1 MKYKKAQDILPQDL
15 VIKLQEFM
23 DGGYLYIPKKE
34 ENKKSWG
41 DNTGIK
47 KDLNKRNKNIFNDFD
62 RGMTIRELSNK
73 YYLVENSIRR
83 ILREYKKNY
92 K

>member
-15 VIKLQEFM
+15 IVKLQEFM
-23 DGGYLYIPKKE
+23 DGGYLYIPRKE

-41 DNTGIK
+41 DNTEIK
-47 KDLNKRNKNIFNDFD
+47 KDLLKRNKKIYNDFNN
-62 RGMTIRELSNK
+62 GMTVKQLSTK

-83 ILREYKKNY
+83 ILREYKDF
-92 K
+92 

>member
-15 VIKLQEFM
+15 IVKLQEFM
-23 DGGYLYIPKKE
+23 DGGYLYIPRKE

-41 DNTGIK
+41 DNTEIK
-47 KDLNKRNKNIFNDFD
+47 KDLLKRNKKIYNDFNN
-62 RGMTIRELSNK
+62 GMTVKQLSTK

-83 ILREYKKNY
+83 ILREYKDL
-92 K
+92 